1 MPTWNPP
8 AAPPPASNEHYSVAG
23 NWTGGLPTNTTDA
36 IFDGSVSNRNCI
48 INTTGLV
55 CFNFTIQNGYTGTI
69 TFTNTLT
76 VRGSITFI
84 TSVNFVGPNGI
95 LVQALSVIPITYNSN
110 NKPFNLPFSVSHN
123 GATSTF
129 VNTWIVSNFT
139 TIFVSGNPNTYNGG
153 TVNVTG
159 NLTNTQSSSASTTQ
173 FILTGTGTFS
183 ATRTWC
189 PPTEINTSSAIT
201 VSDITLSGG
210 CVFKYTTASSF
221 SATGTVT
228 VAIATLNLQNIAFN
242 NFILLFNGTVTLLS
256 NANFLN
262 ATFGSAGGSSVFL
275 DGVGQR
281 FNVRGNLNIAQTP
294 GLLTGTGILTLKG
307 SGTISSAAAAL
318 GSNNSA
324 IAVDLELDT
333 SGTYTVTSNMS
344 VAGAGKTFTR
354 LNGTINWSTFT
365 LFINTNR
372 TFNTNGISFNNVSI
386 VAGLTTTLSSTLTIL
401 GSLTLNGSAI
411 FQGTAGWVCANL
423 LCSLPTSII
432 TLQSLITYTTTTSV
446 SMLGSNAQRITMR
459 SSDLTAPYD
468 LAIWTFNGNTQ
479 SMIYVNA
486 TAINSSLGQTI
497 WSFLGTPPT
506 GIDPST
512 QNWNPGTKPETQGIT
527 FVN

>member
-1 MPTWNPP
+1 MATWNPP

-76 VRGSITFI
+76 VRGNITFI

-95 LVQALSVIPITYNSN
+95 TGQSLLTLPTLTYTSN
-110 NKPFNLPFSVSHN
+110 NKQFNLPFTLSHN
-123 GATSTF
+123 ALTINF
-129 VNTWIVSNFT
+129 VNTWTVSSFT
-139 TIFVSGNPNTYNGG
+139 STFISGNPHVYNGG
-153 TVNVTG
+153 TVNITG
-159 NLTNTQSSSASTTQ
+159 NLSIAQLTSASTTQ
-173 FILTGTGTFS
+173 FVLTGTGTFS
-183 ATRTWC
+183 TTANWS
-189 PPTEINTSSAIT
+189 PPTEINTSGVIT
-201 VSDITLSGG
+201 VSNITIANG
-210 CVFKYTTASSF
+210 CVFKYTTASNVL
-221 SATGTVT
+221 ATGTVT
-228 VAIATLNLQNIAFN
+228 VAIATLDLQNIAFN
-242 NFILLFNGTVTLLS
+242 NFALQGNGNVTLLS

-262 ATFGSAGGSSVFL
+262 ATFGGPNTGVFL
-275 DGVGQR
+275 NGVGQR
-281 FNVRGNLNIAQTP
+281 FNVRGNLNIAQAV
-294 GLLTGTGILTLKG
+294 GFLSGTGILTLKG

-365 LFINTNR
+365 LFINGSR

-386 VAGLTTTLSSTLTIL
+386 ANVVTTTLSSTLTIL
-401 GSLTLNGSAI
+401 GSLTLNVTPTFA
-411 FQGTAGWVCANL
+411 GTAGWTCANL
-423 LCSLPTSII
+423 LCSVPASTI

-446 SMLGSNAQRITMR
+446 SMLGSNAQRIIMR
-459 SSDLTAPYD
+459 SSDTTIPYD

-479 SMIYVNA
+479 SMVYVSA
-486 TAINSSLGQTI
+486 TAIDSSLGQTI
-497 WSFLGTPPT
+497 WSFQGTT
-506 GIDPST
+506 NGIDPST
-512 QNWNPGTKPETQGIT
+512 LNWNPGTKPETQGIT